1 MVDIKKK
8 KNDTDLSDKAD
19 YHKSVFNL
27 FNHLQSSQQID
38 TDLLDEA
45 DYHKSIFN
53 LFNHQQ
59 SSQRKRNKNQ
69 QNSSKI
75 YNKKTENFNFWMMIQ
90 MI

>member
-1 MVDIKKK
+1 MMQMVPD
-8 KNDTDLSDKAD
+8 DTDLSDKAD

-53 LFNHQQ
+53 LFNQLHNLKETKQKPTKQ
-59 SSQRKRNKNQ
+59 L
-69 QNSSKI
+69 
-75 YNKKTENFNFWMMIQ
+75 
-90 MI
+90 